1 MLVASPRKSVHHDGR
16 RYGFFPQVHKRLDS
30 WSGLNWTPWEGPS
43 IKHQLESLQTSDAI
57 GRKPESELPNIS
69 SQQIKLE
76 SLKIVYI
83 VYTLL
88 WTTIHTSLLI
98 LGKVTSLEG
107 LQKGG
112 LFQSFH
118 YGSPSPR
125 SLADKAGAFC
135 SMICSKCKMVLNCT
149 PKTNVKNTTC
159 PIKLLEFAAETTSTS
174 PNGANENLN
183 IYRFGSSWWAPQ
195 ALCETHTCTPQMP
208 PRKCTC
214 KRFPFGTSST

>member
-1 MLVASPRKSVHHDGR
+1 MIRSKLNSLGR
-16 RYGFFPQVHKRLDS
+16 SKHKTRAWITANKRRHRAKTWVWVTQV
-30 WSGLNWTPWEGPS
+30 G
-43 IKHQLESLQTSDAI
+43 
-57 GRKPESELPNIS
+57 IS
-69 SQQIKLE
+69 QNCLYS
-76 SLKIVYI
+76 VYI
-83 VYTLL
+83 AVDY
-88 WTTIHTSLLI
+88 HTYVFVI
-98 LGKVTSLEG
+98 LGKLTSLEG

-118 YGSPSPR
+118 DGSPSPR

-135 SMICSKCKMVLNCT
+135 SMICSGCKMVLNCT
-149 PKTNVKNTTC
+149 PKTSVKNTTC

-183 IYRFGSSWWAPQ
+183 IYLFGSSWWAPQ